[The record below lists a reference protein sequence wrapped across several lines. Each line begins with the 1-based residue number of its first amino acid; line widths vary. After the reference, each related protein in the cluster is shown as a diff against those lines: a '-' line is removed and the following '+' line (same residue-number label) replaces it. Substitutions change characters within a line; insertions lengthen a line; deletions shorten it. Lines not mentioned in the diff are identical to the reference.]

1 MIEDR
6 RALERETI
14 VAPATPPGRSALAII
29 RVSGPAVRDVIAA
42 VFKPLQ
48 TGEIAGRR
56 PTLGRFVSQDGEPI
70 DEGMVTLFPAPRSY
84 SGEDLAEFTV
94 HGAPPVLAELL
105 EACCRAGARPAE
117 PGEFTLRALRNG
129 KLDLAQAEAVA
140 DLVAA
145 GTIEQARVAVRQ
157 IGGEVGDIFTP
168 MSVAVVDL
176 LADLEAGLDFAEEE
190 AELATSAETLA
201 ARCEDIASRLD
212 ILLASSEAA
221 RRVREG
227 ARVALSGPPN
237 AGKSSLFNRLVG
249 FQRVIV
255 TDEPGTTRD
264 IVEETV
270 SIEGLPVVLVDG
282 AGLGEARGRAEEEGM
297 ERARRAAAGAQL
309 VLEVYDLTGWHRP
322 APPDGNRLPV
332 GTRADLSGDW
342 EPSDGTVIVSCT
354 TGEGIAKLK
363 REIAARLHAPGA
375 GSLESVALATARHRE
390 AARGAIARLLAASS
404 SLRSG
409 APPELAAVE
418 LREAVTCLRSILGA
432 VGPEEILGR
441 IFSRF
446 CIGK

>member
-1 MIEDR
+1 MIEDG
-6 RALERETI
+6 RALESETI
-14 VAPATPPGRSALAII
+14 VAPATQPGRSALAII
-29 RVSGPAVRDVIAA
+29 RVSGPATRDVIAA

-48 TGEIAGRR
+48 TGEIAGRM
-56 PTLGRFVSQDGEPI
+56 PTLGRFVSPDGEPI

-84 SGEDLAEFTV
+84 SGEDLAEFTI
-94 HGAPPVLAELL
+94 HGAPPVIAELL
-105 EACCRAGARPAE
+105 EACRRAGARPAE

-145 GTIEQARVAVRQ
+145 ETIEQARVAVRQ
-157 IGGEVGDIFTP
+157 IGGEVGDTFTP
-168 MSVAVVDL
+168 MAEEVVDL

-190 AELATSAETLA
+190 SALAVPEEALAVRCEELA
-201 ARCEDIASRLD
+201 ARLD
-212 ILLASSEAA
+212 ALLLSSEAA

-237 AGKSSLFNRLVG
+237 AGKSSVFNSLIG
-249 FQRVIV
+249 FSRVIV

-270 SIEGLPVVLVDG
+270 SIEGLPIVLVDG

-297 ERARRAAAGAQL
+297 ERARKAAAGAQL
-309 VLEVYDLTGWHRP
+309 VLDVYDLSDRHRP
-322 APPDGNRLPV
+322 APAGGKRLPV
-332 GTRADLSGDW
+332 GTHADVPGDW
-342 EPSDGTVIVSCT
+342 VRATGSVIVSCK
-354 TGEGIAKLK
+354 TGHGIPELK
-363 REIAARLHAPGA
+363 REIAARLHAPGTGA
-375 GSLESVALATARHRE
+375 LESVALATARHRE
-390 AARGAIARLLAASS
+390 AARGALERLYAASS

-409 APPELAAVE
+409 DPPEVAAVE
-418 LREAVTCLRSILGA
+418 VREAVRRLRSILGA
-432 VGPEEILGR
+432 VGPEEILGK